1 MNILIVDDNEQVV
14 DFISRVVKIFFSNNE
29 INCASNKKDALRLL
43 QAKDYLFITLDGKL
57 EGTDH
62 GRDILKEMTLEQTQK
77 TIVYSGDFN
86 FLLECMKNEIS
97 TISKN
102 DDFMPKLRTI
112 LSAKGVRI

>member
-14 DFISRVVKIFFSNNE
+14 GFISRVVKIIFPNHE
-29 INCASNKKDALRLL
+29 IDCASNKKDALKLL
-43 QAKDYLFITLDGKL
+43 QVKDYLFITLDGKL
-57 EGTDH
+57 DGNNH

-77 TIVYSGDFN
+77 TIVYSGDFD
-86 FLLECMKNEIS
+86 FLLECKKNEVS

-112 LSAKGVRI
+112 LSARGVRI